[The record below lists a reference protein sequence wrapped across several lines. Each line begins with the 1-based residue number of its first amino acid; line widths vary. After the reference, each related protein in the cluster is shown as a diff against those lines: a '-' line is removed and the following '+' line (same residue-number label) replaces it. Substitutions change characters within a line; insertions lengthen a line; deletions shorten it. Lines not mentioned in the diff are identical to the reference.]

1 MSIKAIHTLKGKL
14 HLSDADYRDLLQ
26 RAAGVSSS
34 KDLTP
39 EADKAVMAALRDLE
53 SRQQQSPARKPA
65 EAKIWALWYNVKTY
79 LPAEQQNVAYLLG
92 IIGRVIGYPIR
103 SAGYFPHLDS
113 KECYK
118 IIEALKARL
127 KQETWQAAHP
137 RS

>member
-14 HLSDADYRDLLQ
+14 HLSDADYRDLQ
-26 RAAGVSSS
+26 RAAGVCSAR
-34 KDLTP
+34 DLTP
-39 EADKAVMAALRDLE
+39 EADKAVMEALRDLE
-53 SRQQQSPARKPA
+53 TRQQQSPARKPA
-65 EAKIWALWYNVKTY
+65 EAKIWALWYAVKPY

-103 SAGYFPHLDS
+103 SAGYYPRLDS

>member
-1 MSIKAIHTLKGKL
+1 MSIKAIHTLKTKL
-14 HLSDADYRDLLQ
+14 HLSDAEYRDLLQ
-26 RAAGVSSS
+26 RAAGVSSAR
-34 KDLTP
+34 DLTP
-39 EADKAVMAALRDLE
+39 EADKAVMAALRDIE

-65 EAKIWALWYNVKTY
+65 EAKIWALWYAIKTY

-127 KQETWQAAHP
+127 KQETWLAAHP